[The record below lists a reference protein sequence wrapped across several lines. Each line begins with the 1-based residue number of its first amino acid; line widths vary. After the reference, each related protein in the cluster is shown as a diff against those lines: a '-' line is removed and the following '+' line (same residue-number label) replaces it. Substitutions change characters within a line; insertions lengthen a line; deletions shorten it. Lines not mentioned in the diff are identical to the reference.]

1 MNAQDA
7 NSTTQHWK
15 KMFIVKWFYTNT
27 LSFWYSRP
35 CGLKNDTDT
44 DVTLILASFSY
55 LGKQKH
61 HIFTIHSNCLCTH
74 TYNRLN
80 STLLKYLYKI
90 HCSNFI
96 IFVSLKRHFTVKCQ
110 QMCVVNLWHTLCVL
124 LIFLHAGTLLLHKS
138 FSCMAVG
145 LALL

>member
-1 MNAQDA
+1 MHKMQIQLHNIE
-7 NSTTQHWK
+7 K
-15 KMFIVKWFYTNT
+15 KVHSKWFYTNMV
-27 LSFWYSRP
+27 SFWYSRP
-35 CGLKNDTDT
+35 RGLKNDTDT